1 MSELELKIAKEQY
14 NKLLR
19 AYSIDLRVL
28 NEYQRIGTPK
38 EFAALKEKNEPK
50 DICYQQGVNKLQ
62 YAKCP
67 SCQSLHV
74 FGDYCSDCGQR
85 VWWNVEAGVM

>member
-1 MSELELKIAKEQY
+1 MSELELNVLKEQNRKLMNGCSVDLVIL
-14 NKLLR
+14 NK
-19 AYSIDLRVL
+19 
-28 NEYQRIGTPK
+28 YQKIGTPE
-38 EFAALKEKNEPK
+38 EFAVLKEKSTPR

-85 VWWNVEAGVM
+85 VWWNVEAWER